1 MEDKPARC
9 YNCGH
14 PVLGKFCSECG
25 QRFQPPVIP
34 LWDVVVDILG
44 NFITYDSKA
53 LRSLRPLL
61 IRPGFLTKE
70 YAAGRQ
76 VAYLPP
82 SRLYAIV
89 SVYFWLLVRRFDPIT
104 VDTFRQSVGDQASP
118 LRTLTAAQVV
128 AMNERISNNL
138 PLLMLGIIPLF
149 ALLLTLLYLRQRI
162 YYPQHLTFAFHF
174 FSFTYLILT
183 PAVVTANP
191 LVYYGILLAIV
202 PIYLFVALRTTYQQP
217 LGLSIVKT
225 VVLWAGF
232 LALLLFWV
240 LLIALTGLRR

>member
-1 MEDKPARC
+1 MQC

-14 PVLGKFCSECG
+14 PVSGKFCSECG
-25 QRFQPPVIP
+25 QKFQPPVIP
-34 LWDVVVDILG
+34 LWDLVVDILG
-44 NFITYDSKA
+44 NFVTYDSKA

-82 SRLYAIV
+82 SRFYAIV

-104 VDTFRQSVGDQASP
+104 VDTFRQSVREQAGT
-118 LRTLTAAQVV
+118 LQTLTAAQV
-128 AMNERISNNL
+128 AQMNERISNNL

-149 ALLLTLLYLRQRI
+149 ALLLKLLYLRQRI
-162 YYPQHLTFAFHF
+162 YYTQHLTFTFHF
-174 FSFTYLILT
+174 YSFTYLILT
-183 PAVVTANP
+183 PAVVTADP
-191 LVYYGILLAIV
+191 RVYNVVLFAVV
-202 PIYLFVALRTTYQQP
+202 PVYLFVAVRTAYGQR
-217 LGLSIVKT
+217 LGPTIVKT

-232 LALLLFWV
+232 LALLVLWV
-240 LLIALTGLRR
+240 LLIVVTGLRR